1 MPRLLTLALSLCALP
16 HLGRAE
22 EAKPVPS
29 VPGVVVT
36 LWPKGG
42 MPGQAGPGPERTLPA
57 RGDHVVRLT
66 DISEPSFTVYK
77 AAATKP
83 TPAVIICPGGGY
95 GGLAYNK
102 EGTEVAAWLNTLG
115 ITGVVLKYRVPKNQ
129 EGAYQDIQRAIRI
142 VRQRASEWNIAPD
155 RVGAMGFSA
164 GGHLAARLSTLG
176 GPATYPR
183 IDEADD
189 QPLRPDFA
197 LLVYPAYL
205 DQGLPKLVDAKT
217 APTFIAHAEDDKSYI
232 KGSKAYHE
240 SLLAAKVP
248 TQFFKV
254 ATGGHGH
261 GLRSEKEIKA
271 WPDQCRDWLKQIGIL
286 PAAR

>member
-1 MPRLLTLALSLCALP
+1 MRRLLILALSLCALP

-36 LWPKGG
+36 LWPKGA

-57 RGDHVVRLT
+57 RGDHVIRLT

-77 AAATKP
+77 AAATKT

-129 EGAYQDIQRAIRI
+129 EGAYQDIQRAIRL
-142 VRQRASEWNIAPD
+142 VRHRAPEWNIARD

-176 GPATYPR
+176 GPATYAR
-183 IDEADD
+183 IGRA
-189 QPLRPDFA
+189 
-197 LLVYPAYL
+197 
-205 DQGLPKLVDAKT
+205 
-217 APTFIAHAEDDKSYI
+217 S
-232 KGSKAYHE
+232 
-240 SLLAAKVP
+240 
-248 TQFFKV
+248 
-254 ATGGHGH
+254 
-261 GLRSEKEIKA
+261 
-271 WPDQCRDWLKQIGIL
+271 CRERVCQYV
-286 PAAR
+286 

>member
-1 MPRLLTLALSLCALP
+1 MPRLLTLALALCALARP
-16 HLGRAE
+16 IRAE

-29 VPGVVVT
+29 GPGVVVA
-36 LWPKGG
+36 LWPKGA
-42 MPGQAGPGPERTLPA
+42 MPGQAVPGSERTLPA
-57 RGDHVVRLT
+57 RGDQVVRLT

-115 ITGVVLKYRVPKNQ
+115 ITGIVLKYRVPKNQ
-129 EGAYQDIQRAIRI
+129 EGAYQDIQRAMRL
-142 VRQRASEWNIAPD
+142 VRQRAPEWNIARD

-176 GPATYPR
+176 GPATYAR

-197 LLVYPAYL
+197 VLVYPAYL
-205 DQGLPKLVDAKT
+205 DQGLPKLVDART
-217 APTFIAHAEDDKSYI
+217 SPTFIAHAEDDKGFI
-232 KGSKAYHE
+232 KGSKLYHE
-240 SLLAAKVP
+240 ALVTAKVP
-248 TQFFKV
+248 NDFFRV

-271 WPDQCRDWLKQIGIL
+271 WPERAEAWLRAVGVL
-286 PAAR
+286 AAR